1 MIRIITAVGN
11 QELNNILKTKE
22 NIIIESPD
30 IQYQEGILE
39 ALEKYKN
46 VEILIFNDELIGYME
61 IEDILRKIVL
71 LNNNI
76 KIIII
81 TQDEDKY
88 EISKNIIK
96 ITNYSKNYI
105 DDIIQCICKKQE
117 NANKN
122 EIEDIKTSFNK
133 EIINYEKTEEI
144 KKTSDTKEQKVYKRE
159 NKLKN
164 NKKIITVIGYNGV
177 RKDNIYF
184 NFIKIIKKSKNSN
197 N

>member
-1 MIRIITAVGN
+1 MIRVITAVGN

-46 VEILIFNDELIGYME
+46 VEILIFNDELIGYIE
-61 IEDILRKIVL
+61 IENILRKIVL

-81 TQDEDKY
+81 TQDEGKY
-88 EISKNIIK
+88 EINKNIIK
-96 ITNYSKNYI
+96 IANYNKNYI

-117 NANKN
+117 NINKN
-122 EIEDIKTSFNK
+122 EIEDIKEKFNK

-144 KKTSDTKEQKVYKRE
+144 KKTSDTKEKKVYKRE

-164 NKKIITVIGYNGV
+164 NKKIITVIGYSGV

>member
-81 TQDEDKY
+81 TQNEGKY
-88 EISKNIIK
+88 EINKNIIK
-96 ITNYSKNYI
+96 IMNYSKNYI

-117 NANKN
+117 NVNKS
-122 EIEDIKTSFNK
+122 EIEDIKPSFNK
-133 EIINYEKTEEI
+133 EIRNCEKTEET
-144 KKTSDTKEQKVYKRE
+144 KKISDTKEQKVYKRE

-177 RKDNIYF
+177 REDNIYF
-184 NFIKIIKKSKNSN
+184 NLIKIIKKSKNSN